1 MLSIYTSSCLSP
13 AVDTS
18 NKLAPVSHMYNG
30 ATNLTSCL
38 HHSDNN
44 STSLPCPHK
53 GVSKRPPQEKLPSL
67 CPPSQSNVLLMNGM
81 ENSQSE
87 IGLQQITPTLV
98 PTREVHEGVT
108 VLPDVVTPRSKLR
121 ASILQRL
128 GVRYKSEAHARYV
141 LDSVS

>member
-1 MLSIYTSSCLSP
+1 MLSIYTSSYYLSP

-18 NKLAPVSHMYNG
+18 NKLAPVSHNG

-38 HHSDNN
+38 PHSDNN
-44 STSLPCPHK
+44 NTFLPCPYM
-53 GVSKRPPQEKLPSL
+53 GISKRPPQEKLPSL
-67 CPPSQSNVLLMNGM
+67 CPPSKSNVLLMNSM

-87 IGLQQITPTLV
+87 IGLKQTTPTLV
-98 PTREVHEGVT
+98 PTREVCEGVT

-128 GVRYKSEAHARYV
+128 GVRYKSEAHARCV
-141 LDSVS
+141 VDSIN